1 VKATI
6 ESVFRVRPDVF
17 WDRLFFDAEYNAGLY
32 RALAFESYE
41 VLSLVRHDDGR
52 IERKLRAEPPLSGP
66 ELLKRQLRGRIYY
79 VEEGSYDP
87 TRGVW
92 TFVNR
97 TSVAAGT
104 TQVSGVIE
112 AKPHADGMLHVVE
125 LDVRVSALGLGS
137 LVERAIEKS
146 TRESYRVTTAYT
158 NTFAERHGLLAVS
171 MQSAI
176 NTPVP

>member
-17 WDRLFFDAEYNAGLY
+17 WDRLFFDDEYNAGLY
-32 RALAFESYE
+32 RELAFESYE
-41 VLSLVRHDDGR
+41 VLALKRHEDGR
-52 IERKLRAEPPLSGP
+52 IERSLRAEPPLSGP
-66 ELLKRQLRGRIYY
+66 ELLRRQLRGRIYY
-79 VEEGSYDP
+79 VEEGTYDP
-87 TRGVW
+87 ARGAW
-92 TFVNR
+92 SFVNH

-104 TQVSGVIE
+104 TQVSGIIH
-112 AKPHADGMLHVVE
+112 ARPHAEGMLHVVE

-158 NTFAERHGLLAVS
+158 NAFAARHGLLA
-171 MQSAI
+171 
-176 NTPVP
+176 PVRASEDAPPA